1 MFFLLKLVDDQIGL
15 VILLI
20 AAAFVLEWLGI
31 PVIDPI
37 LGYVES
43 QIDAVVQAVKGSVQN
58 DIIPW

>member
-1 MFFLLKLVDDQIGL
+1 MFFLLKLFDDQIGL
-15 VILLI
+15 IILLV
-20 AAAFVLEWLGI
+20 AAAFLLEWAGV

-43 QIDAVVQAVKGSVQN
+43 QIDAVVQAVKDSVQN